1 MIIFEPYKKYA
12 VFSGRARRLEF
23 WLFNLFCVIVC
34 GILLTIDAIV
44 GVLDSDEMVGLFSS
58 LFILFSLIPYISV
71 TVRRL
76 HDTNRRGWWYLFSL
90 IPLIG
95 QIWLLVLCCLDS
107 DPEENR
113 FGKNPKEL

>member
-44 GVLDSDEMVGLFSS
+44 GVLDLDENGRFVFKFIYFVFTNS
-58 LFILFSLIPYISV
+58 L
-71 TVRRL
+71 
-76 HDTNRRGWWYLFSL
+76 YLGNSTSFT
-90 IPLIG
+90 
-95 QIWLLVLCCLDS
+95 
-107 DPEENR
+107 
-113 FGKNPKEL
+113 

>member
-44 GVLDSDEMVGLFSS
+44 GVLDSDEMVG
-58 LFILFSLIPYISV
+58 LFSLIPYISV

>member
-23 WLFNLFCVIVC
+23 WLFNLFCVIVW
-34 GILLTIDAIV
+34 GVLLAIDAIV
-44 GVLDSDEMVGLFSS
+44 GVLDLDEMVGLFSS
-58 LFILFSLIPYISV
+58 LFILFSLIPYIAV

-76 HDTNRRGWWYLFSL
+76 HDTNRRGWWYLFGL

-113 FGKNPKEL
+113 FGENPKEL